1 MLSHSGQNDP
11 GIRLPLRGQRRTRTG
26 FPFHLTHGGVR
37 HLKQPRKNTMK
48 RQMRQYVTGQ
58 LVIDRVAGSA

>member
-1 MLSHSGQNDP
+1 MLVHSGQNDP

-37 HLKQPRKNTMK
+37 HLKQPRKNIMK
-48 RQMRQYVTGQ
+48 
-58 LVIDRVAGSA
+58 

>member
-1 MLSHSGQNDP
+1 MHVHSGQNDP

-37 HLKQPRKNTMK
+37 HLKQLRKNNTK
-48 RQMRQYVTGQ
+48 EQVRQP
-58 LVIDRVAGSA
+58 VAGRAAIDHATGSA